1 MTAAAAP
8 MPTEIT
14 GAELALLALSN
25 PREISLKTKFPIA
38 LTTKE
43 SYLWAL
49 FLATLAESELVIRPA
64 QLVDTIHEEMKVHQ
78 VEQMLPS
85 AGMMTDS
92 PRGLILKRVA
102 ERLLS
107 PPPDDVDIW
116 FEGLMHN
123 ADQTYRSLI
132 AKGLI
137 EDPLSVALGGIAVA
151 VLGLIPVSFT
161 RQTQAGEQ
169 VLMRIT
175 SLFYQYEQS
184 RKDTTESVN
193 IRFHLFALIKA
204 FSAAA
209 SSGFTKVWE
218 SIQIEHD
225 LDDSHDSHDSAK

>member
-8 MPTEIT
+8 MPTEVT

-25 PREISLKTKFPIA
+25 PRDVSLETKFPIT

-49 FLATLAESELVIRPA
+49 FLATVAESEVVIQPA
-64 QLVDTIHEEMKVHQ
+64 QLFDTIHEEIKIHQ
-78 VEQMLPS
+78 LDQKLLG
-85 AGMMTDS
+85 AKAITDS
-92 PRGLILKRVA
+92 PQGSILKSVA
-102 ERLLS
+102 KRLLS
-107 PPPDDVDIW
+107 PPPEDVDLW
-116 FEGLMHN
+116 FEGLTHN
-123 ADQTYRSLI
+123 TNQTYRSLI

-137 EDPLSVALGGIAVA
+137 EDPFTVVLSGIAVA

-169 VLMRIT
+169 VMMRIA
-175 SLFYQYEQS
+175 SLFYQYERS

-209 SSGFTKVWE
+209 SSGFTKAWASV
-218 SIQIEHD
+218 QTEHD
-225 LDDSHDSHDSAK
+225 L